1 MQGPYLAVQLKL
13 YNRIENETFSWM
25 ARTSSVLNLLLIDA
39 KREITREQKL
49 QKSLD
54 LVSKELNKPHRV
66 ALIQLKN
73 AWLSDSPKHIIL
85 EKKIIK
91 VRAMAKSRP
100 LRVVRIDS

>member
-54 LVSKELNKPHRV
+54 LVIKELSKPHRV

-91 VRAMAKSRP
+91 VREMAKSRP